1 VRLRRALLL
10 AALTAV
16 ALALGAAW
24 PLAAIGADWLDVRFD
39 SPRALLLLAAVP
51 FVYWRGTFGADP
63 RLPRLRL
70 GAVFPFAGGPLGW
83 RARLRDAPGALRA
96 VAIALGVLA
105 LARPLSLIRPSEAS
119 ESGID
124 IVLVLDLSGS
134 MKAVMDD
141 APLAGPG
148 SGARRRSTAG
158 KRPTRLDVAKDVIR
172 DFVGRRKTDRI
183 GAVVFGRQAYVLAPP
198 TLDYQLLDS
207 LVARIELDMIDST
220 GTAIG
225 DALGVASA
233 RLRRSD
239 ARSKAIV
246 LLTDGDSN
254 AGSVAPEYGA
264 HLASSV
270 GCRVF
275 TIQIGTGDDVEMQD
289 GVDMFGQPHY
299 VRAHFPVNPELLRK
313 IAASTSGEAYVAN
326 DAEALRRSM
335 HDVLDR
341 LEKTRFEAQSASY
354 EELFPLLLLPATL
367 LVALDALLRAW
378 LLRRFP

>member
-1 VRLRRALLL
+1 MRARRLL
-10 AALTAV
+10 ALGALALG

-24 PLAAIGADWLDVRFD
+24 PLAARGAEWLEVRWD
-39 SPRALLLLAAVP
+39 NRRALWLLALVP
-51 FVYWRGTFGADP
+51 LALWRGTLGADA

-70 GAVFPFAGGPLGW
+70 GATFPFAGGPAGR
-83 RARLRDAPGALRA
+83 RARLRDAPGAVRA
-96 VAIALGVLA
+96 VALALGVLA
-105 LARPLSLIRPSEAS
+105 IARPLSLVRPSEAS

-141 APLAGPG
+141 APVAGPG
-148 SGARRRSTAG
+148 SGARRRATAG

-172 DFVGRRKTDRI
+172 DFIGRRKTDRI

-198 TLDYQLLDS
+198 TLDYQLLDA
-207 LVARIELDMIDST
+207 LVSRIELDMIDST

-225 DALGVASA
+225 DALGVAAA

-239 ARSKAIV
+239 ARSKAV
-246 LLTDGDSN
+246 LLLTDGDSN

-264 HLASSV
+264 RLASSV

-313 IAASTSGEAYVAN
+313 IAASTGGESYVAD

-341 LEKTRFEAQSASY
+341 LEKTRFEAQAASY
-354 EELFPLLLLPATL
+354 EELFPLLLLPAAL
-367 LVALDALLRAW
+367 LAALDALLRAW